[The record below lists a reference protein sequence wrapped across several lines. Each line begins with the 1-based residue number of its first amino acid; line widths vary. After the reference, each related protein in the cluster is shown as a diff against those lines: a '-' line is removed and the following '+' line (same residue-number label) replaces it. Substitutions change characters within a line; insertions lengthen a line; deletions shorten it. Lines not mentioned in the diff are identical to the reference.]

1 MLLMTSTAMR
11 TCTSH
16 NVIHYALQF
25 AMHQWVLWWMRLK
38 WVGVKAVW
46 LIGCGV
52 ELSVE
57 EARRQ
62 HWINRAITGSISTV
76 TSISVMILI
85 KVLIS
90 TIRTSQI
97 RCVWCQQIILH
108 RWFGLWWVAQASWAI
123 LTSVQVVV
131 VCSAV
136 VVSQQIIRRS
146 IGERSMIVVTAAVVV
161 VVRCNISTVHE
172 RLMAHLSLCWR
183 RSNEA
188 GQVLVEICC
197 CRVRQHYRRLNL
209 VEKLHMC
216 VACFNTHLERSHVC
230 QQSPAR
236 FQWASTKSPKLDYW
250 TAPLSVLCMCRWD
263 FHLSSMADMLRLNC
277 SSSGPCWRNSSRT
290 ATCLLKWWR
299 RKKII
304 AYIISY
310 KWERC
315 TMHLQGDV
323 GRNFYFCKTR
333 DLKLN

>member
-1 MLLMTSTAMR
+1 MRWLLLAALSCSRSTISNQTQICIARHQLLMLLMTSAAMR
-11 TCTSH
+11 TCASH

-25 AMHQWVLWWMRLK
+25 AMHQWILWWMRLK

-57 EARRQ
+57 EACWQ
-62 HWINRAITGSISTV
+62 HWINWAIAGSIATV
-76 TSISVMILI
+76 TSITVLILI

-90 TIRTSQI
+90 TICAAQVGR
-97 RCVWCQQIILH
+97 VWRQQIILH
-108 RWFGLWWVAQASWAI
+108 RWFCLRWVAQASWTI
-123 LTSVQVVV
+123 LTCVQVVV
-131 VCSAV
+131 VCRAI
-136 VVSQQIIRRS
+136 VVSQQIIGRS
-146 IGERSMIVVTAAVVV
+146 VGEWNVIVVTATVVI

-209 VEKLHMC
+209 VEKSHMC
-216 VACFNTHLERSHVC
+216 VACFNTHLERSRVC

-236 FQWASTKSPKLDYW
+236 FQWASTKSPKPDYW

-277 SSSGPCWRNSSRT
+277 SSSEPC
-290 ATCLLKWWR
+290 
-299 RKKII
+299 
-304 AYIISY
+304 
-310 KWERC
+310 
-315 TMHLQGDV
+315 
-323 GRNFYFCKTR
+323 
-333 DLKLN
+333 